1 MSMRVLCTSYR
12 FTSFTIVFVVIV
24 VVVVVVVVAVVAV
37 IAIVVYKR
45 SATKRQL
52 DSKNNE

>member
-1 MSMRVLCTSYR
+1 MSMRVWYTSYR
-12 FTSFTIVFVVIV
+12 FTSFTIVVVVIV
-24 VVVVVVVVAVVAV
+24 VVVVVVVVVAV

>member
-1 MSMRVLCTSYR
+1 MSMRVWYTSYR
-12 FTSFTIVFVVIV
+12 FTSFTIVVVVIV
-24 VVVVVVVVAVVAV
+24 VVVVVVVAAV

>member
-1 MSMRVLCTSYR
+1 MSMRVWYTSYR
-12 FTSFTIVFVVIV
+12 FTSFTIVVVVIV
-24 VVVVVVVVAVVAV
+24 VVVVVVVVAV